1 MPNMDMS
8 EYTRIRKL
16 TVIGAATSA
25 ADPRKFRA
33 LTRFDSIN
41 PATLIRKPNG
51 AVCIDGCG
59 TDPKPHSLF
68 AVNKYKADQVPH
80 FRFNE
85 SMSSNFDW
93 VQRSTPTG
101 LTPRLQPGMTYD
113 SDRKKIVM
121 FGGNTDEDTD
131 GNLIFTDE
139 VWEYDGT
146 WTQRPTS
153 DGPTPRMIPNM
164 AYDSDRK
171 KIVMFGGSNDAENEK
186 TIVNEM
192 WEYNGTTSTWTQLE
206 SPPITSVILYSFMVY
221 DSYRKKIVLLL
232 YCRVTLPNGQTEGI
246 VETWEYDE
254 TWEQKTLPNGIDFDA
269 EIGSDI
275 VYDSDRKKTIL
286 VIGVLGETFETTTL
300 ETWEYDG
307 TWSNQSF
314 ISLPISLFS
323 LAYDS
328 NRKKIILLGLGP
340 NPDPNIFPPV
350 SIQTWEYD
358 ETWIQQLTPNNPP
371 IQPIPVMAYDSN
383 RKQLVTFGGF
393 MGDFSTEFVNDTW
406 EYGNV

>member
-1 MPNMDMS
+1 
-8 EYTRIRKL
+8 
-16 TVIGAATSA
+16 
-25 ADPRKFRA
+25 
-33 LTRFDSIN
+33 
-41 PATLIRKPNG
+41 
-51 AVCIDGCG
+51 
-59 TDPKPHSLF
+59 
-68 AVNKYKADQVPH
+68 
-80 FRFNE
+80 
-85 SMSSNFDW
+85 
-93 VQRSTPTG
+93 
-101 LTPRLQPGMTYD
+101 
-113 SDRKKIVM
+113 
-121 FGGNTDEDTD
+121 
-131 GNLIFTDE
+131 
-139 VWEYDGT
+139 
-146 WTQRPTS
+146 
-153 DGPTPRMIPNM
+153 
-164 AYDSDRK
+164 
-171 KIVMFGGSNDAENEK
+171 MFGGSNDAEIGK
-186 TIVNEM
+186 AIVNEM